1 MSRRPRPDVIYVHQ
15 GVQRI
20 YDSVAAVTRA
30 GYSCR
35 FLSGYYHKPGALPE
49 RLLDALPG
57 RAAARL
63 RDRLY
68 RRHSARLDPA
78 TVERSW
84 VQELLMVAEVRL
96 HRPFPRLISVR
107 NFYADIRAAIR
118 VLMLR
123 PRAVITCDTFALFT
137 LRAAKR
143 VGAVAILDQVIG
155 HLSAGD
161 RILGEERRLHPEIA
175 GTWRPSPEGLVRRCI
190 AEVQAADHILAPS
203 PYVRDSVIAV
213 GADPGRISLLP
224 YGADL
229 AKFGRASPPPT
240 PPFRI
245 LFAGQIG
252 MRKGIYYLLEA
263 VRRANLPDAE
273 VVLLGKIDGD
283 GAWLAPYRDLF
294 VHVPHLAHKDIPPV
308 FAGAHV
314 YVFPSLHEGS
324 SVSIYEAM
332 ATGLPVIATPNAGSF
347 VTDGEDG
354 FIVPVRD
361 VDALCD
367 RIKRL
372 HADATLRER
381 LGAAARSRAADFTW
395 DAYSRRIGSILG
407 QLIGP
412 PDKGKT
418 N

>member
-20 YDSVAAVTRA
+20 YDSIAAVTRA

-68 RRHSARLDPA
+68 RRHSARLDA
-78 TVERSW
+78 RIVERSW
-84 VQELLMVAEVRL
+84 VQEFLMVAEVRL
-96 HRPFPRLISVR
+96 QRLFPRLILVR
-107 NFYADIRAAIR
+107 NFYIDVRAAIR

-155 HLSAGD
+155 HLAAGN
-161 RILGEERRLHPEIA
+161 RILAEENRLHPEIS
-175 GTWRPSPEGLVRRCI
+175 GTWRPSPERQVRRCI
-190 AEVQAADHILAPS
+190 AEVLEADHILVPS

-213 GADPGRISLLP
+213 GGGPARISILP

-229 AKFGRASPPPT
+229 ATFGRDAAPPP

-252 MRKGIYYLLEA
+252 MRKGVLYLLEA

-273 VVLLGKIDGD
+273 VVLLGNIDGD

-308 FAGAHV
+308 FASAHV
-314 YVFPSLHEGS
+314 YAYPSLHEGS
-324 SVSIYEAM
+324 TVSIYEAM

-354 FIVPVRD
+354 FILPVRD

-367 RIKRL
+367 RIVRL
-372 HADATLRER
+372 HADAALRDR
-381 LGAAARSRAADFTW
+381 LGAAARNRAADFTW
-395 DAYSRRIGSILG
+395 DAYSRRIGEILA

-412 PDKGKT
+412 PGPDET